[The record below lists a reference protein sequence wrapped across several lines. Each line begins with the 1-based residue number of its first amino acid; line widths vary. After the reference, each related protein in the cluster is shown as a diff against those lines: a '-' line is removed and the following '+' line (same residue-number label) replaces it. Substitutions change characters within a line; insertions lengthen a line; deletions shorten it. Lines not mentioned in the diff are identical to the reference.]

1 MLKKIIDYIINS
13 IIDFFKKIFDNFRI
27 VLNADQIETIE
38 RGRKKTEYITRY
50 FV

>member
-1 MLKKIIDYIINS
+1 MLKKVIDYIINS
-13 IIDFFKKIFDNFRI
+13 LISFFKKIFDNFRI

-38 RGRKKTEYITRY
+38 RGRKKAEYITRY